1 MKNKNIY
8 LIRVSIFLL
17 FISFN
22 FFVNAQLKKSTF
34 GTYLGEIPTYELN
47 TGFNQIPVE
56 SVAIS
61 IVLSASSIEINTG
74 KLNQIGTYSILFD
87 TKSYYL
93 LEVKLE
99 NQFAPERLM
108 VYKKGKKI
116 IREGIR
122 PQPDALLLKQKMR

>member
-1 MKNKNIY
+1 
-8 LIRVSIFLL
+8 
-17 FISFN
+17 
-22 FFVNAQLKKSTF
+22 VNAQLKKSTF

-122 PQPDALLLKQKMR
+122 PQPDALLLKQKKR

>member
-61 IVLSASSIEINTG
+61 IVLSASSIEIN
-74 KLNQIGTYSILFD
+74 
-87 TKSYYL
+87 
-93 LEVKLE
+93 
-99 NQFAPERLM
+99 
-108 VYKKGKKI
+108 
-116 IREGIR
+116 
-122 PQPDALLLKQKMR
+122 